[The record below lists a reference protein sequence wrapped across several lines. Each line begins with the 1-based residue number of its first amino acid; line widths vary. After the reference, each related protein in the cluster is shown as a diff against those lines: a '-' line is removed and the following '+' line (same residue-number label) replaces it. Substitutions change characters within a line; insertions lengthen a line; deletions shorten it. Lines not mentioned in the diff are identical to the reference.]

1 MIVAKVYALQVVN
14 GKRELAQVPERWRDE
29 CAQVLAEMGWE
40 ER

>member
-1 MIVAKVYALQVVN
+1 MIVAKVYALQVISR
-14 GKRELAQVPERWRDE
+14 KRELDKVPERWRDE